1 MKLSLFSV
9 ALPLVMMQSVA
20 AIDWGRMCDGKS
32 GTGDCTVFRSDVSG
46 KCVSFSGKNSFW
58 NDKID
63 YADVTRGTCFFYE
76 HFDCV
81 GINIGLRAPR
91 AINLLDF
98 SNRASSFRCDL

>member
-1 MKLSLFSV
+1 MKFSLFYV
-9 ALPLVMMQSVA
+9 VLPLGMIQSVA

-32 GTGDCTVFRSDVSG
+32 GQGDCATFRSDVSG
-46 KCVSFSGKNSFW
+46 KCVSFSGKDNFW

-63 YADVTRGTCFFYE
+63 YVDVTRGTCFFYE
-76 HFDCV
+76 HFGCNGV
-81 GINIGLRAPR
+81 SIGLRAPR